1 MRLRRRRRARHRRRA
16 RRRHALGGGAV
27 GLPPGRRRSGR
38 LAGRRDGR
46 GRARPA
52 GSRRVAGGA
61 EGMND
66 TADSFIGKW
75 LQRWPEW
82 RIAEAFVPEPRRRTA
97 TGWFALLQEL
107 TEAAWGG
114 ADPTPGLAKLAWWHE
129 ELEGWAKGLR
139 RHPLGQVLQR
149 QAAPWSRLGRALN
162 ALPAT
167 RGQPVAEAVPALA
180 DLARAVTESEA
191 ALFAAAPDAR
201 RTAGES
207 AVVHLAERVLL
218 IGERGEADWLLD
230 HWPVLRGEARPR
242 RLHAAMLRK
251 RLQALPGSGEAVPLR
266 GWRV

>member
-114 ADPTPGLAKLAWWHE
+114 SDPTPGLAKLAWWHE
-129 ELEGWAKGLR
+129 ELEGWARGAR
-139 RHPLGQVLQR
+139 RHPLGEVLQR
-149 QAAPWSRLGRALN
+149 LEPPWSPLARALN
-162 ALPAT
+162 ALPDT
-167 RGQPVAEAVPALA
+167 RGRTPGEALEALAALAAAVSRCEEALFPEERAVPGGDATA
-180 DLARAVTESEA
+180 GA
-191 ALFAAAPDAR
+191 AL
-201 RTAGES
+201 
-207 AVVHLAERVLL
+207 V
-218 IGERGEADWLLD
+218 GERALLSGAGDDAGWLD
-230 HWPVLRGEARPR
+230 RKST
-242 RLHAAMLRK
+242 RLNSSHVRI
-251 RLQALPGSGEAVPLR
+251 SYAVFCLKKKKKNR
-266 GWRV
+266 ER

>member
-1 MRLRRRRRARHRRRA
+1 MSEGATAAGFVAKWRA
-16 RRRHALGGGAV
+16 
-27 GLPPGRRRSGR
+27 
-38 LAGRRDGR
+38 
-46 GRARPA
+46 
-52 GSRRVAGGA
+52 
-61 EGMND
+61 
-66 TADSFIGKW
+66 
-75 LQRWPEW
+75 RWPEW
-82 RIAEAFVPEPRRRTA
+82 NVAEAFVEPGDRA
-97 TGWFALLQEL
+97 VAEAWFALLQEFY
-107 TEAAWGG
+107 EAAWSGE
-114 ADPTPGLAKLAWWHE
+114 DPTPGLAKLAWWHE

-218 IGERGEADWLLD
+218 TGERGEADWLLD

-266 GWRV
+266 GWRVLLASWRAARGR